1 MKYMQTMFVTLAL
14 TATLVANAHEGHGV
28 VEPGNSLR
36 HYLTEPLH
44 VIPLLLLAGIV
55 IFLVRSLRKG
65 QRNRKR
71 QSD

>member
-1 MKYMQTMFVTLAL
+1 MKYMQMIAVTLAL
-14 TATLVANAHEGHGV
+14 TATLVADAHEGHGI

-44 VIPLLLLAGIV
+44 VIPLLLIAGIV

-65 QRNRKR
+65 RRNRKS